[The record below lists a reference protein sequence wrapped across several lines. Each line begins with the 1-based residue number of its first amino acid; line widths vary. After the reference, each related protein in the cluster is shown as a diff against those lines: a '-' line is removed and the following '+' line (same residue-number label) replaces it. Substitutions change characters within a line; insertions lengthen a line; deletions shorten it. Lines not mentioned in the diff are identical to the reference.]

1 MINNSFHL
9 TQVIASAW
17 GDPSNITEAVW
28 NAGYRKA
35 DRTSEEMVLVT
46 LKVIED
52 SYYSDIVYEYWPKD
66 LEAVLAAELNFLID
80 DLVWSDKTTPAT
92 VARIILENGYQRGNE
107 K

>member
-17 GDPSNITEAVW
+17 GDPSYITDAVW

-35 DRTSEEMVLVT
+35 ARTSEDMILVT

-52 SYYSDIVYEYWPKD
+52 SYYSDIAYEYWPKD

-92 VARIILENGYQRGNE
+92 VARIILENGYQKGDE

>member
-17 GDPSNITEAVW
+17 GDPSYITDAVW

-35 DRTSEEMVLVT
+35 ARTSEEIVLVT

-80 DLVWSDKTTPAT
+80 NLVWSDKTTPAT
-92 VARIILENGYQRGNE
+92 VAKVVLDAGYRKE
-107 K
+107 

>member
-9 TQVIASAW
+9 TQVVASAW

-35 DRTSEEMVLVT
+35 DRTLEEMVLVT
-46 LKVIED
+46 LKVIEY

-92 VARIILENGYQRGNE
+92 VARIILENGYQRGSE

>member
-17 GDPSNITEAVW
+17 GDPSDITDAVW

-35 DRTSEEMVLVT
+35 DRTPEEMVLLT
-46 LKVIED
+46 LKVIEN
-52 SYYSDIVYEYWPKD
+52 SYYSDYIYEYWPKD
-66 LEAVLAAELNFLID
+66 LESVLVAELNFLID
-80 DLVWSDKTTPAT
+80 DLTWSDKATPAT
-92 VARIILENGYQRGNE
+92 VAKIILENGYQRGSE

>member
-17 GDPSNITEAVW
+17 GDPSNITDAVW

-46 LKVIED
+46 LKVIKD
-52 SYYSDIVYEYWPKD
+52 SHYSDIPYEYWPKD

-80 DLVWSDKTTPAT
+80 DFVWND
-92 VARIILENGYQRGNE
+92 
-107 K
+107 

>member
-17 GDPSNITEAVW
+17 GDPSNITDAIW

-35 DRTSEEMVLVT
+35 DRTSEEMVLMT
-46 LKVIED
+46 LKAIKD
-52 SYYSDIVYEYWPKD
+52 SHHSDIPREYWPKD
-66 LEAVLAAELNFLID
+66 VESVLAAELNFLID

-92 VARIILENGYQRGNE
+92 VARIILENGYQRGSE

>member
-17 GDPSNITEAVW
+17 GDPSDITDAVW
-28 NAGYRKA
+28 QAGYRKPERA
-35 DRTSEEMVLVT
+35 TEEMVLMT
-46 LKVIED
+46 LKVIEN
-52 SYYSDIVYEYWPKD
+52 SYHSDIICKYWPKD
-66 LEAVLAAELNFLID
+66 LETVLAAELNFLID

-92 VARIILENGYQRGNE
+92 AARIILENGYQKGE